1 MDGQDGETPADILPW
16 LLGALSPARKT
27 TIVDVG
33 ANPLYAPDYAEL
45 LRLGACNVI
54 GFEPQ
59 AAAFAALQKTK
70 GAHETYY
77 PFAVGTGAPL
87 NLRIYKSSGMTS
99 IFDPYVPTMK
109 MIDEMG
115 MARVRET
122 VAMETVALD
131 QTTDL
136 PEFDLMKI
144 DIQGAEN
151 LVFQGA
157 ERVLQGCISV
167 MVELRYMRLYHGEP
181 MLGGVDTELRRQGFY
196 LHKFIFNKSY
206 MLANSQAR
214 RLKQKKLQDQL
225 IDGDG
230 VYLRNIAELAD
241 YSDEQL
247 KHQAILAAAVFHSH
261 SLVLYCLDA
270 LVARNAISPDLPGQ
284 YVDRMPEAL
293 RTDGKRAE
301 AKQ

>member
-1 MDGQDGETPADILPW
+1 MDVEDSKTPADTLTW
-16 LLGALSPARKT
+16 LLAALAPARKT

-33 ANPLYAPDYAEL
+33 ANPIYAPDYADL
-45 LRLGACNVI
+45 LRVGGCKVV

-59 AAAFAALQKTK
+59 AAAFAELQKNK
-70 GAHETYY
+70 GPDETYY
-77 PFAVGTGAPL
+77 PFAVGTGETL
-87 NLRIYKSSGMTS
+87 SLRIYKSSGMTS
-99 IFDPYVPTMK
+99 IFDPYVPTMA
-109 MIDEMG
+109 MVNEMG

-122 VAMETVALD
+122 VAMDTVALD

-136 PEFDLMKI
+136 PEFDLLKI

-157 ERVLQGCISV
+157 ERVLKGCISV

-196 LHKFIFNKSY
+196 LHKFMFNKGY
-206 MLANSQAR
+206 MLTNSQAR
-214 RLKQKKLQDQL
+214 RLKAKKLTDQL

-230 VYLRNIAELAD
+230 VYLRNIAELDA

-247 KHQAILAAAVFHSH
+247 KHQAILAAGVFHSH

-270 LVARNAISPDLPGQ
+270 LVARKAIAVELPGQ

-293 RTDGKRAE
+293 RTDVKR
-301 AKQ
+301 

>member
-1 MDGQDGETPADILPW
+1 MDGQDSEPALDILPW
-16 LLGALSPARKT
+16 LLAALEPARKT
-27 TIVDVG
+27 TIIDVG

-45 LRLGACNVI
+45 LRLGACNVV

-59 AAAFAALQKTK
+59 AAAYAELQKTK
-70 GAHETYY
+70 GPQETYY

-87 NLRIYKSSGMTS
+87 QLRIYKSSGMTS

-122 VAMETVALD
+122 ISIDTVALD
-131 QTTDL
+131 QATDL
-136 PEFDLMKI
+136 PEFDLLKI
-144 DIQGAEN
+144 DIQGAET

-157 ERVLQGCISV
+157 ERVLKGCIAV

-214 RLKQKKLQDQL
+214 RLKHKKLQDQL

-230 VYLRNIAELAD
+230 VYLRNIAELAG

-247 KHQAILAAAVFHSH
+247 KHQAILAAGVFRSH

-270 LVARNAISPDLPGQ
+270 LVARNAISADLPGQ
-284 YVDRMPEAL
+284 YVDRMPENL
-293 RTDGKRAE
+293 RTDVKR
-301 AKQ
+301 

>member
-1 MDGQDGETPADILPW
+1 MDGQDGATPADTLTW
-16 LLGALSPARKT
+16 LLAALAPARKT

-33 ANPLYAPDYAEL
+33 ANPIYAPDYAEL
-45 LRLGACNVI
+45 LRVGGCKVV

-59 AAAFAALQKTK
+59 AAAYAALQKNK
-70 GAHETYY
+70 GADETYF
-77 PFAVGTGAPL
+77 PFAVGTGETL
-87 NLRIYKSSGMTS
+87 SLRIYKSSGMTS
-99 IFDPYVPTMK
+99 IFDPYVPTMA
-109 MIDEMG
+109 MVNEMG

-122 VAMETVALD
+122 ISMDTVALD
-131 QTTDL
+131 QATDL
-136 PEFDLMKI
+136 PAFDLMKI

-157 ERVLQGCISV
+157 ERVLKGCIAV
-167 MVELRYMRLYHGEP
+167 MVELRYMRLYHDEP
-181 MLGGVDTELRRQGFY
+181 MLGGVDSELRRQGFY
-196 LHKFIFNKSY
+196 LHKFMFNKGY

-230 VYLRNIAELAD
+230 VYLRNIAELAG

-247 KHQAILAAAVFHSH
+247 KHQAILAAGVFRSH

-270 LVARNAISPDLPGQ
+270 LVARNVIPAELPGQ
-284 YVDRMPEAL
+284 YVDRMPEGL
-293 RTDGKRAE
+293 RTDGRR
-301 AKQ
+301 